1 MARRRSRTKGRP
13 WRPPALHGM
22 TAAQLNR
29 LSYLVVEERVE
40 PLIGLL
46 VSPWPRSG
54 DNGQPAFP
62 RGLGDEREV
71 VVDGAAL
78 HRRLTRRRIPDSLE
92 PGRGGRAARR
102 DLQRRE
108 IAIGDVFAARL
119 AGEGDPQE
127 VVDEIGVGRWIEELI
142 DITPEGRE
150 SAKAAAYVALTP
162 PLSGPVVRQ
171 LRRKGREGS

>member
-1 MARRRSRTKGRP
+1 MS
-13 WRPPALHGM
+13 
-22 TAAQLNR
+22 AAQLSR

-62 RGLGDEREV
+62 RELGDEREV
-71 VVDGAAL
+71 VVDGEAL
-78 HRRLTRRRIPDSLE
+78 RRRLARRRIPDSFE
-92 PGRGGRAARR
+92 PGRGGRAGRR

-162 PLSGPVVRQ
+162 PLRGPVVRE
-171 LRRKGREGS
+171 LRRKGRESS